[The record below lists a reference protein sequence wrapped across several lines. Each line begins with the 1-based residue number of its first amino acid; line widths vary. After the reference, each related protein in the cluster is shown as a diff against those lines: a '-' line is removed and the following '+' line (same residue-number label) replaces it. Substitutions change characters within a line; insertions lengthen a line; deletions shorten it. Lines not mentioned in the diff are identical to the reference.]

1 MDEQST
7 RRYIGALS
15 NLDREGV
22 FRLNLGVS
30 WVCVLNPSDATVM
43 EIRPLID
50 EAYRIAVRRNSGR

>member
-1 MDEQST
+1 MDEESI

-22 FRLNLGVS
+22 FRLSLWVS
-30 WVCVLNPSDATVM
+30 WVHVLNRSDATFV

-50 EAYRIAVRRNSGR
+50 EACRIAVRRNSGR